1 MLKLIRQEIGKV
13 LVVLVIAVLV
23 VTSFTANAATTAVVS
38 ATVTVTNVAILLDT
52 DGAVA
57 YGTIGQNSTKD
68 TTTGGEGVNDTES
81 VQNTGN
87 VNADFTI
94 EGANTASWTLTTAA
108 VGSDTY
114 NHSWCT
120 SGCDGTP
127 SWNPF
132 DATPEALASSVAPAA
147 SQTFDLQIHTPNPS
161 TVFTQ
166 QTAGVTITAS
176 AS

>member
-1 MLKLIRQEIGKV
+1 MRKLIKQGIGKV
-13 LVVLVIAVLV
+13 LVVLVLAVLV

-38 ATVTVTNVAILLDT
+38 ATVTVTNISVTLDT

-87 VNADFTI
+87 VNENFTI
-94 EGANTASWTLTTAA
+94 EGASTAAWTLTTAA

-120 SGCDGTP
+120 ATCDTTP
-127 SWNPF
+127 TWNPF
-132 DATPEALASSVAPAA
+132 NATPEALASAIAPAA
-147 SQTFDLQIHTPNPS
+147 SQTFDLRINSPNPS